1 MRIIDKSTGKR
12 VGAKDTETK
21 EFKKKLKETDPIIR
35 NVEKGEMEE
44 LSPMDPPDAYDP
56 KRMVGMDS
64 DQLHE
69 NLQHFVHEHNEAVV
83 VCERF
88 EKALHDFKNGGYYIT
103 KEINDSFNAFFVYFD
118 EEILPHNRK
127 EEKEL
132 FPILHQRFLEDGE
145 HSDQENPRTPID
157 LMEDEHVKFIQ
168 LASLTFN
175 FLGLAVRLRD
185 PEARAL
191 TLDLAFNNG
200 KELVETLKLHIFR
213 EDHTIF
219 PLAQK
224 LLTTEELNKIFG
236 EK

>member
-1 MRIIDKSTGKR
+1 MKIIDKNTGKR
-12 VGAKDTETK
+12 VGAKDQENKT
-21 EFKKKLKETDPIIR
+21 FKKKLKEDDPIIR
-35 NVEKGEMEE
+35 NVEKGDMEE

-56 KRMVGMDS
+56 ERMVDMS
-64 DQLHE
+64 ADQLHN
-69 NLQHFVHEHNEAVV
+69 NLRKFVQEHEEAIG
-83 VCERF
+83 VCDRF
-88 EKALHDFKNGGYYIT
+88 EKALHNFKDGGYYIT

-127 EEKEL
+127 EEKDL
-132 FPILHQRFLEDGE
+132 FPILHERFLTSGE
-145 HSDQENPRTPID
+145 HSEGENPRTPVD

-168 LASLTFN
+168 LATLTFN
-175 FLGLAVRLRD
+175 FLGLAVRLKD
-185 PEARAL
+185 PEARVL

-224 LLTTEELNKIFG
+224 LLSTEELNKIYG
-236 EK
+236 EE